1 VQSLIYAAARFSEF
15 PELRDLRS
23 VFINRY
29 GPPLEA
35 LVNKEVIT
43 DSSSSLFTNKSYR
56 PGPIYWD
63 HLGFCTDVADY

>member
-1 VQSLIYAAARFSEF
+1 MQSLIYAAARFSKF

-35 LVNKEVIT
+35 FVNKEVIT